1 MNSVA
6 SNRPRLFQ
14 TKGNDPALTKRTLYH
29 LERLAWNLM
38 LTLSALLWCLF
49 ALLLYWFF

>member
-6 SNRPRLFQ
+6 FNRPRLFQ
-14 TKGNDPALTKRTLYH
+14 TKGDGPVLTKRTLYH
-29 LERLAWNLM
+29 LERLAWNL
-38 LTLSALLWCLF
+38 LFTLSVLLWCLF